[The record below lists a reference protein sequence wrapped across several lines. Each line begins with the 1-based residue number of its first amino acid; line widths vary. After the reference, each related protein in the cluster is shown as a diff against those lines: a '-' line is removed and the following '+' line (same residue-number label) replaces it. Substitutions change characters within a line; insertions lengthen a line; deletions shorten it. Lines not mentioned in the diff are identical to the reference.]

1 MTRPT
6 LHEAAPEAAGRP
18 PEAEALPTTLAQAL
32 AELAAVLPALRD
44 AIDRQA
50 DARPRIEPLALRLD
64 EVAAA
69 LGLSR
74 RAIERERAA
83 GRFVKP
89 DAIVG
94 KMPLFK
100 PETVRRWLDKGGGR

>member
-1 MTRPT
+1 MTRPAS
-6 LHEAAPEAAGRP
+6 HEPAGRSPEAA
-18 PEAEALPTTLAQAL
+18 ALPEGVATLAQAL
-32 AELAAVLPALRD
+32 TELVAILPGLRQALE
-44 AIDRQA
+44 RQA
-50 DARPRIEPLALRLD
+50 DARPRIEPMALRID

-83 GRFVKP
+83 GRFPKP

-94 KMPLFK
+94 KMPLWK
-100 PETVRRWLDKGGGR
+100 PETVRGFLERGGR